1 MKATPTTK
9 IVSPPINN
17 VSKKP
22 LPSDISLILS
32 SETSTFNTSLVNGHL
47 PHGYYPCRPD
57 CRRFRHEMTPPR
69 VQIPHA
75 FGIQQAV
82 SERDTSLWSR
92 TLRLRRA
99 RAEVNNSVTI
109 AGATCESLIEQQR
122 MEYMDTTTSLSPID
136 SAHGT
141 GRLKSSILSAI
152 TSCRV
157 NGTRGE
163 FGQLRIE
170 TEELR
175 RELAETRT
183 RSSVAEQRVADLST
197 MLNDIREQRDRWQ
210 AQADRLGSLLT
221 DQGRRGPR
229 WWRWRRPKR
238 NETRLQIT
246 DMRENPGNLKS

>member
-1 MKATPTTK
+1 
-9 IVSPPINN
+9 
-17 VSKKP
+17 
-22 LPSDISLILS
+22 
-32 SETSTFNTSLVNGHL
+32 
-47 PHGYYPCRPD
+47 
-57 CRRFRHEMTPPR
+57 MTLPR

-75 FGIQQAV
+75 FGIRQAV

-99 RAEVNNSVTI
+99 RAEVKNSVTI

-122 MEYMDTTTSLSPID
+122 MECMDTTTSLSPID

-210 AQADRLGSLLT
+210 AQADRLGSLFDRSGEKGT
-221 DQGRRGPR
+221 SMVAMAP
-229 WWRWRRPKR
+229 P
-238 NETRLQIT
+238 EA
-246 DMRENPGNLKS
+246 E